1 MTSEKSNAPPS
12 PGLTAAPLR
21 SMTGYAVVRRQTAAG
36 ELTLSLRS
44 VNHRG
49 LDLQFHQSSD
59 MAMFENAI
67 RSVIKRQVARGH
79 VEVRMFLTREE
90 ATVRASYNRVLVARY
105 VEAFRAAAKE
115 LGLQGAPDL
124 NNIMSLPGV
133 LNGEAEPK
141 ALDPS
146 FAAEVTEAA
155 TLCVRELNKHREREA
170 SDLLA
175 AFTEAMDRL
184 EQNTAAMKEIR
195 KNATEQFRDKLVQRL
210 QELLGETG
218 IAETRLLEEAAMLAD
233 RSDVEEELIRLAVH
247 LGELRTILQGGG
259 EVGKRIDFL
268 LQEMNRETNTI
279 LSKTS
284 GIGEIGLTVTNLA
297 LASKAHIEKI
307 REQALNLE

>member
-1 MTSEKSNAPPS
+1 MMSENSS
-12 PGLTAAPLR
+12 AAPLR

-49 LDLQFHQSSD
+49 LDLQFHQSSE
-59 MAMFENAI
+59 MAVFENAI
-67 RSVIKRQVARGH
+67 RGVIKQHVGRGH
-79 VEVRMFLTREE
+79 VEIRMFLTREE

-105 VEAFRAAAKE
+105 VEAFRVAAKE
-115 LGLQGAPDL
+115 FGLRGAPDL

-155 TLCVRELNKHREREA
+155 TLCVRELNKQREREA
-170 SDLLA
+170 SDLLS

-210 QELLGETG
+210 RELLGETG
-218 IAETRLLEEAAMLAD
+218 ISETRLLEEAALLAD
-233 RSDVEEELIRLAVH
+233 RSDVEEELTRLAVH
-247 LGELRTILQGGG
+247 TGELRTILQGGG